1 MKTKVVFFSA
11 ACGIIAL
18 LVSAYFLMNAQPK
31 VGYGI
36 AYPNIF
42 TDEEQLK
49 IIEKHLADMHLV
61 FDGKILKTSIEG
73 TERKA
78 VTYEIIEVYQGD
90 ITSEVVTVY
99 YPKSYTLQN
108 KEVHLIEAYK
118 WDDGFFHHMSNE
130 RFKSKLPLPEKDQI
144 LRDYFRYKE
153 EVQKLETEAG
163 YRRVREKE
171 MEFWRKSMGK

>member
-1 MKTKVVFFSA
+1 M
-11 ACGIIAL
+11 
-18 LVSAYFLMNAQPK
+18 
-31 VGYGI
+31 
-36 AYPNIF
+36 
-42 TDEEQLK
+42 
-49 IIEKHLADMHLV
+49 
-61 FDGKILKTSIEG
+61 
-73 TERKA
+73 
-78 VTYEIIEVYQGD
+78 
-90 ITSEVVTVY
+90 
-99 YPKSYTLQN
+99 
-108 KEVHLIEAYK
+108 IEAYK